1 MSSPQP
7 IQAPP
12 VQRPS
17 FVNPYETLPLE
28 NGSNGEAMHWMF
40 LLIHA
45 SNFNDPPQVGTEFY
59 RKRGSI

>member
-7 IQAPP
+7 IQARP

-17 FVNPYETLPLE
+17 FVNPYETLPVAI
-28 NGSNGEAMHWMF
+28 GSYGEKLYWTF
-40 LLIHA
+40 LLMHS
-45 SNFNDPPQVGTEFY
+45 SNFNDPPQLGVDYY

>member
-7 IQAPP
+7 IQSPP

-17 FVNPYETLPLE
+17 FVNPYETLPVAF
-28 NGSNGEAMHWMF
+28 GSYSETLYWMF
-40 LLIHA
+40 ILMHS
-45 SNFNDPPQVGTEFY
+45 SNFNDPPQLAGDYY